1 MIDTE
6 RILGASPEV
15 FALKGRR
22 DPLSKHRAPTRCRF
36 AQLQAALRAASRA
49 ASTGS
54 RRFAPDGSSTISHE
68 REAADLMVHGRA

>member
-36 AQLQAALRAASRA
+36 AQLQAALRAAS
-49 ASTGS
+49 TGS
-54 RRFAPDGSSTISHE
+54 RRFAPDESSTISHE